1 MKDITNYINEARQ
14 IQYRAAL
21 TDATDNERIPISVT
35 ILVDREDQK
44 YFEDWASKEEGN
56 TFSHIEGGNIEY

>member
-1 MKDITNYINEARQ
+1 MKDIKNYINEARQ

-21 TDATDNERIPISVT
+21 TDATDNERIPINVT

-44 YFEDWASKEEGN
+44 YFEDWANKEEGN
-56 TFSHIEGGNIEY
+56 TFSHCEGGNIEY